1 VTIGRRSATVRS
13 AKNNISTTTMDA
25 VMGDPLVC
33 VHPTVVGVPDE
44 PLCATFA
51 GTVGRACM
59 THDDA
64 VEQPGDTVPLVG
76 RESGTTPAA

>member
-1 VTIGRRSATVRS
+1 MNPCVLPSQELW
-13 AKNNISTTTMDA
+13 A
-25 VMGDPLVC
+25 V
-33 VHPTVVGVPDE
+33 
-44 PLCATFA
+44 
-51 GTVGRACM
+51 ACM